1 MMAVRPGMIDACE
14 QFKIGIKALRVSGL
28 SLARTPPERRRLF
41 RERFFGESYVK
52 ISKGSDRRKRKSSIQ
67 EKQHWCRGM
76 LARDVDGLSVDP
88 TYSRATQRCALG
100 ALVSAAFQLTN
111 DHWQAYDLA
120 MSALRPICGSATLV
134 RVNDMRGHSAVLAIL
149 DEALATM

>member
-1 MMAVRPGMIDACE
+1 MS
-14 QFKIGIKALRVSGL
+14 K
-28 SLARTPPERRRLF
+28 SLKLQIVENARNL
-41 RERFFGESYVK
+41 
-52 ISKGSDRRKRKSSIQ
+52 IQ
-67 EKQHWCRGM
+67 KEQHWCRGM
-76 LARDVDGLSVDP
+76 LARDADGLSVDP

-120 MSALRPICGSATLV
+120 MSALRPTCGSATLV
-134 RVNDMRGHSAVLAIL
+134 RVNDMRGHSAVLALL

>member
-1 MMAVRPGMIDACE
+1 MMALRPGMIDACE
-14 QFKIGIKALRVSGL
+14 KFKIGIKALRVSGL

-52 ISKGSDRRKRKSSIQ
+52 ISKGSDRRKRKSSDTGRTALVSG
-67 EKQHWCRGM
+67 HAGPRCR
-76 LARDVDGLSVDP
+76 RLSVDP

-120 MSALRPICGSATLV
+120 MSALRPTCGSATLV
-134 RVNDMRGHSAVLAIL
+134 RVNDMRGHSAVLALL
-149 DEALATM
+149 DEALAAI